1 MITTSKNRLVLRV
14 SMVASMLM
22 LTLLIGS
29 TAVPTLGCT
38 GPSDPTVTVT
48 NKDQVYYPAT
58 VKKDAKFKKPATLL
72 TSTVFSSISE
82 WKEIEKKKLTESDAE
97 YHLLLAAANKKFS
110 KAVKKVQKDGKYDII
125 AESGAITCKGC
136 TADDVTQKAVD
147 ALPKD

>member
-1 MITTSKNRLVLRV
+1 MITTSKNRLALRI
-14 SMVASMLM
+14 SMIASTLVVA
-22 LTLLIGS
+22 LLIGAS
-29 TAVPTLGCT
+29 AVPTLGDTC
-38 GPSDPTVTVT
+38 PAEADVTVT

-72 TSTVFSSISE
+72 TSTVFASISE